1 MSLIEVLIAFVIL
14 SMAMAVILR
23 INATSLRN
31 HEVSKQYLKAVQIA
45 ESRLT
50 EMGMDN
56 HSIDLMQDGVEGR
69 DGFSWHY
76 LRQSYNGWSDE
87 KYQGLPAVPVEEHMR
102 VAWNTALGEREIVFS
117 RVSLIFPAR

>member
-50 EMGMDN
+50 EMGIDD
-56 HSIDLMQDGVEGR
+56 HSLDLLREGVEGE
-69 DGFSWHY
+69 GFTWHY
-76 LRQSYNGWSDE
+76 LRQPYNGWSGE
-87 KYQGLPAVPVEEHMR
+87 QYQGLAVEPVEERIR
-102 VAWNTALGEREIVFS
+102 VAWDTANGEREIAFS
-117 RVSLIFPAR
+117 KVSLIYQAR